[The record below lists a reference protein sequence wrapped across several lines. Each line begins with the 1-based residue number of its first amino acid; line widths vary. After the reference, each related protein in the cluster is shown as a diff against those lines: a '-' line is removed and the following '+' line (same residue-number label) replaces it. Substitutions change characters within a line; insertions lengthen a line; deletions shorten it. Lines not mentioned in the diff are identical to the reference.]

1 MRGKARICVA
11 TVAFGLGINKA
22 DVEGVI
28 HMYLSA
34 SPEHYLQEIG
44 RAGRDGR
51 PAKAIALILSE
62 EVLVRHSLAHSDL
75 LSKSQIRNLLSLL
88 VTNIKGSLVSLPKE
102 RPDLGPIN
110 VALPLETSVLHCDCK
125 AETIETLVSL
135 LEQKDYQE
143 SLVRMEGTIYD
154 SATVAPK
161 RRTLAELATMEDIAK
176 AILVSGKC
184 VDAPAGEQLV
194 PESTPAPSSSG
205 GRKVIGFSYGT
216 YTFSVAECANHLGP
230 AAEPRHVFA
239 ALRRLQ
245 NNGEIELDLNTSP
258 SGRGIHMKLTREGM
272 NILGEGNDSVLD
284 QLAADIHDRFVSTVT
299 FGTNKV
305 LDLNNMLQQVS
316 KVKAEDKENEE
327 SADDKSASLQLFQKL
342 IHDYFETEGK
352 GDIFTTNPDDLPEFS
367 DVSSRELSMDAGS
380 VLSHLLEVQ
389 GSSEG
394 PKPLQLDAPRHTDYA
409 ALAITKFLHG
419 IAPVGTPLTVCRRHA
434 LFGRMQS
441 VRFAVL
447 QDAVARLLGGYK
459 TR

>member
-51 PAKAIALILSE
+51 PAKAIALILRE

-110 VALPLETSVLHCDCK
+110 VALPLETAVLHCDCK

-135 LEQKDYQE
+135 LEQKDYKE

-154 SATVAPK
+154 RATIAPK
-161 RRTLAELATMEDIAK
+161 RRTLKELATIEDIAK

-184 VDAPAGEQLV
+184 VDAPAGEQLA
-194 PESTPAPSSSG
+194 PELTPTPTSSG

-230 AAEPRHVFA
+230 AAEPRHVYA

-245 NNGEIELDLNTSP
+245 NNGEIELDLNTTAN
-258 SGRGIHMKLTREGM
+258 GRGIHMKLTREGM

-284 QLAADIHDRFVSTVT
+284 QLATDIHDRFVSTVT

-316 KVKAEDKENEE
+316 KVKEDKENEE
-327 SADDKSASLQLFQKL
+327 SAHDKSASLQLFQKL

-352 GDIFTTNPDDLPEFS
+352 GNIFTTNPDDLPDFS
-367 DVSSRELSMDAGS
+367 DVSARELSMDAGS

-389 GSSEG
+389 GSSDG

>member
-88 VTNIKGSLVSLPKE
+88 VTNIKGSLASLPKE

-194 PESTPAPSSSG
+194 TESTSAPPSSG

-272 NILGEGNDSVLD
+272 NVLGEGNDSVLD
-284 QLAADIHDRFVSTVT
+284 QLATDIHDRFVSTVT

-316 KVKAEDKENEE
+316 KVKDKENEE

-342 IHDYFETEGK
+342 IHNYFETEGK
-352 GDIFTTNPDDLPEFS
+352 GDIFTTNPDDLPDFS
-367 DVSSRELSMDAGS
+367 DVSSRELSMDASS

-394 PKPLQLDAPRHTDYA
+394 PNPLQLDAPRHTDYA

>member
-51 PAKAIALILSE
+51 SAKAIALVLSE

-88 VTNIKGSLVSLPKE
+88 NTSIKGSLASLPKE
-102 RPDLGPIN
+102 RPELGPIN
-110 VALPLETSVLHCDCK
+110 IALPLEMSVLHCDCK
-125 AETIETLVSL
+125 SETIETLVSL
-135 LEQKDYQE
+135 LEQKDYKE

-154 SATVAPK
+154 FATVAPK
-161 RRTLAELATMEDIAK
+161 RRTLKELATMEDIAK
-176 AILVSGKC
+176 AILESGKC
-184 VDAPAGEQLV
+184 VEAPAGEQLA
-194 PESTPAPSSSG
+194 PASTPAPSSSG
-205 GRKVIGFSYGT
+205 GRKLIGFSYGT

-245 NNGEIELDLNTSP
+245 SNGEIELDLNTSP
-258 SGRGIHMKLTREGM
+258 SGRGVHMKLTREGL
-272 NILGEGNDSVLD
+272 NVLGEGSDSVLD
-284 QLAADIHDRFVSTVT
+284 ELATDIHDRFVSTCMY
-299 FGTNKV
+299 GTNKV
-305 LDLNNMLQQVS
+305 LDLNNILQQVS
-316 KVKAEDKENEE
+316 KVKEKENEE
-327 SADDKSASLQLFQKL
+327 SSDPKSASLQLFQKL
-342 IHDYFETEGK
+342 IHDYFEAEGEGK
-352 GDIFTTNPDDLPEFS
+352 SITTNPDDLPDFS
-367 DVSSRELSMDAGS
+367 DVSARELSMDAGS

-441 VRFAVL
+441 VRFVVL